1 MVDTLICRTLQ
12 VHLIVCALRFKMPG
26 SVPGLVPGRNGTL
39 TAMAIFTGTVGML
52 SAGGVRV
59 TVRSCFFFF
68 FARQRWAECTPS
80 WPLRWCSLAG
90 CFVW

>member
-26 SVPGLVPGRNGTL
+26 SVPGLVPGRNRNDTRP
-39 TAMAIFTGTVGML
+39 TAMAIFTGSVGVL

-59 TVRSCFFFF
+59 TVRSCFFFC
-68 FARQRWAECTPS
+68 ASKMGRVYTE
-80 WPLRWCSLAG
+80 LA
-90 CFVW
+90 VEVV

>member
-26 SVPGLVPGRNGTL
+26 SVPGLVPGRNDTL
-39 TAMAIFTGTVGML
+39 TAMAIFTGSVGVL

-59 TVRSCFFFF
+59 TVRSCFFFC
-68 FARQRWAECTPS
+68 ASKMGRVYTE
-80 WPLRWCSLAG
+80 LA
-90 CFVW
+90 VEVV